1 VSPKDLESI
10 PEMAEAYPEFS
21 QFKELPA
28 WGVFVKNANN
38 ITFDNVKLIAR
49 DQDYRP
55 AIVLD
60 KVNGHKLK
68 GVRVIE
74 KGVKSKKQ
82 IIKHNTK

>member
-1 VSPKDLESI
+1 
-10 PEMAEAYPEFS
+10 MAEAYPEFS

-60 KVNGHKLK
+60 KVNGHTLK